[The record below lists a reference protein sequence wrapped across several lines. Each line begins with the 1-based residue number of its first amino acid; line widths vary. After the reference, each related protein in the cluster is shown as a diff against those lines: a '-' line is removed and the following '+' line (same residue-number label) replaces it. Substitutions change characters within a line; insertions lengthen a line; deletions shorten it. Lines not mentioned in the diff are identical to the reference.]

1 MPEMSNNPLAKHF
14 RQPIIYIKLP
24 SAGQWYPDGAID
36 MPVTGEVP
44 IYAMTA
50 KDEIT
55 IKTPDALM
63 NGASTVQ
70 VIESC
75 CPSIRDAWKLP
86 IVDLD
91 PILIAIRLATYGKD
105 MEFTSVCPYCNT
117 KIEKM
122 VDLSVMLGRIKTV
135 DWSVPIEI
143 GELKIFL
150 KPQSYEDFNKNNQL
164 NFEEQQLL
172 KVVQDPNLSESEKTE
187 KFGYMFTK
195 LIDTGINQVA
205 KSILNVTTG
214 DGVVVTEAEYI
225 KEYLNNCDKNVWDKI
240 KDRLTDIQ
248 SQTDYNQIEIDCE
261 NEECKKTFITP
272 FVFEQSNFFA

>member
-1 MPEMSNNPLAKHF
+1 MSNNPLAKHF